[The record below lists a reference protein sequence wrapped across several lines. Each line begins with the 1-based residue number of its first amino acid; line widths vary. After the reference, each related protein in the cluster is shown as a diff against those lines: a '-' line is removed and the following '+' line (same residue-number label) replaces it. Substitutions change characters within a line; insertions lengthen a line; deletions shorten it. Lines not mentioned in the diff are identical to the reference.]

1 MSFTM
6 AKGLVAQKAGPHYP
20 APMAAVNTIEEGARF
35 ARNEALDIERKYF
48 VKLAK
53 SEEAKSLVGLFLNDQ
68 YIKGIAK
75 KAAKA
80 ANQDTQRAAVLGAGI
95 MGGGIAYQSALKG
108 VPVVMLV
115 VTAIW
120 SLSPICKVPCLKS

>member
-6 AKGLVAQKAGPHYP
+6 AKGLVAQVAGPHYP
-20 APMAAVNTIEEGARF
+20 APMTAVITIEEGARF

-53 SEEAKSLVGLFLNDQ
+53 SEEAKALVGLFLNDQ

-75 KAAKA
+75 KRRNQQAK
-80 ANQDTQRAAVLGAGI
+80 TLSEQR
-95 MGGGIAYQSALKG
+95 Y
-108 VPVVMLV
+108 
-115 VTAIW
+115 
-120 SLSPICKVPCLKS
+120 